1 MAERPDDL
9 DRLRTAARD
18 GLYVAVGFG
27 VLGYQ
32 RFRIAQR
39 AVSERLGLGDE
50 ADPAP
55 PGPAE
60 RARPWLDLRDED

>member
-1 MAERPDDL
+1 MAERPDGVDEIV
-9 DRLRTAARD
+9 DRARD

-39 AVSERLGLGDE
+39 AVTKRLGLGD
-50 ADPAP
+50 DRPRRP
-55 PGPAE
+55 PQPSVE
-60 RARPWLDLRDED
+60 HRPWLDLREE